1 MAVETVLVVG
11 DQHVGLIA
19 PDQVRQPLGRL
30 VDGGPPECA
39 GRIVGRP
46 SHHSRVGIAEC
57 FQFRHTQRRAARL
70 ELGLPHLHDGLP
82 VMTGLA
88 RFDPAR
94 AVAAAAV
101 GAGHQDGADPLR
113 GSPRQ
118 HTTGAGGLIVGMC
131 MDRHQRQGSI
141 SHAASISGGC
151 DTDVGPLPHQ
161 VHPTDDVYFGHSLG
175 GLFGAY
181 VLLSEP
187 GSFRG
192 YGLGSPSLWWDDC
205 ALFAHEQAYATAHA
219 DLVADVFVGIGAY
232 ENALGDE
239 IHRAWLR
246 LGGAGEGRTEEPDP
260 YDMVA
265 DMERLVERL
274 RGRSYPGLR
283 IGSAVL
289 PREFHATAVPMNL
302 SRSLRYLFRAP
313 E

>member
-1 MAVETVLVVG
+1 MRWVGFGQTVDIVRCLQLTDYLPDILVVG
-11 DQHVGLIA
+11 IGYRVDSIA
-19 PDQVRQPLGRL
+19 AANLLRARDVSPTIDATITDEPTAMMSG
-30 VDGGPPECA
+30 A
-39 GRIVGRP
+39 GRFLAF
-46 SHHSRVGIAEC
+46 SREELKPWV
-57 FQFRHTQRRAARL
+57 RA
-70 ELGLPHLHDGLP
+70 
-82 VMTGLA
+82 
-88 RFDPAR
+88 
-94 AVAAAAV
+94 
-101 GAGHQDGADPLR
+101 QY
-113 GSPRQ
+113 
-118 HTTGAGGLIVGMC
+118 
-131 MDRHQRQGSI
+131 
-141 SHAASISGGC
+141 
-151 DTDVGPLPHQ
+151 Q

-181 VLLSEP
+181 ALLSEP
-187 GSFRG
+187 ASFRG

-205 ALFAHEQAYATAHA
+205 ALFAQEQAYATAHT

-313 E
+313 G